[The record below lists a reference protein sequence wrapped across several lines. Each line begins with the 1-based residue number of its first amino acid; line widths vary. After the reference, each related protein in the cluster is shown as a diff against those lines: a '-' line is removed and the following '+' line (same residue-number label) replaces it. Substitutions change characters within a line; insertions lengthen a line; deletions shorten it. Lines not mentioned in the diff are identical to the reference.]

1 MDIVSVELENL
12 MRNILNEIE
21 SKNIDIFELSEKLYY
36 SPEEFVDLFNN
47 PKKNLSLY
55 IEILEEVRNE
65 RV

>member
-1 MDIVSVELENL
+1 MDIVNKEMENL
-12 MRNILNEIE
+12 MSNILTEIE

-36 SPEEFVDLFNN
+36 SPDDFVGLFKHPKNN
-47 PKKNLSLY
+47 LALY

>member
-1 MDIVSVELENL
+1 MENL
-12 MRNILNEIE
+12 MSNILTEIE

-36 SPEEFVDLFNN
+36 SPDDFVDLFKHPKNN
-47 PKKNLSLY
+47 LALY

>member
-1 MDIVSVELENL
+1 MDIVNKEMENL
-12 MRNILNEIE
+12 MSNILTEIE

-36 SPEEFVDLFNN
+36 SPDDFVDLFKHPKNN
-47 PKKNLSLY
+47 LALY